1 MPAPLLDGYVV
12 HVVARYGLAANVP
25 TLRMGEFGF
34 DTDTKTLRVGDD
46 TSAPTKV
53 MTTKSTGSFDFSTVT
68 QITLPGGT
76 LVTND
81 GKVDG
86 VDISTLNQ
94 SNGLLVRTGS
104 GTFNN
109 TTMVSGDGT
118 LLITNPTGVLAGGID
133 IRLNPNVS
141 FIPDG
146 DKGDIVVTNLG
157 TQWNID
163 TGVVTNTHLA
173 IMPVAGLKG
182 TLTNSSAVA
191 DLTPVQV
198 AELLPLFGTITKGV
212 VPPYTSVQG
221 RVLSDTGWV
230 SPGELFGRLDG
241 KESVRCTASI
251 NVNMAGTV
259 VAIDGV
265 TLANNATTRVGLTG
279 QTIGSQNG
287 IWDVSVTGSSWTWVR
302 SSDAN
307 SNAEVTAGMS
317 FWSSEGDDNGDCVWY
332 LTTNDPI
339 ILDSTALVFIKADYG
354 ANFVR
359 KTGDTMTGT
368 LYANSPSGASSTG
381 NYSGALHASNV
392 TDTFSVQG
400 LVQATIT
407 NTAGA
412 VRGRAVAVAFPGV
425 NYVTGIL
432 GYAGTYSFYGEGS
445 MWNKGPLKI
454 TTHAQFGTGLIEFP
468 DGTQQFTA
476 FTADTYVRKTG
487 DTMSGSLTV
496 TGTAASYGITSVA
509 GGAAYGGL
517 YGGSNNGLVY
527 GIVGHSNTYSFY
539 GNGQL
544 ANFNG
549 HIRVG
554 TAGYGVQFADNTIQY
569 TAARGVYA
577 AETWSWPGGTSMSLT
592 ASTLALPNPAFGLA
606 QRISGISF
614 SGSINS
620 LSNGPQPTFT
630 ATFTSA
636 FPNTNYRVKGMVYS
650 SQPGGPE
657 SSTEYYSLPIPIST
671 KTTTGFSGTL
681 PSITGLIYS
690 IVFEIEH
697 YSA

>member
-1 MPAPLLDGYVV
+1 MPAPLLDGYLV
-12 HVVARYGLAANVP
+12 HVVARYGLEANVP
-25 TLRMGEFGF
+25 TLLTGEFGY

-46 TSAPTKV
+46 TSSPSRL

-76 LVTND
+76 PVTSD

-86 VDISTLNQ
+86 VDISSLNQ

-109 TTMVSGDGT
+109 TTMVSGDNT
-118 LLITNPTGVLAGGID
+118 ILITNPTGVLAGGID
-133 IRLNPNVS
+133 VRLNPNVS

-173 IMPVAGLKG
+173 IMPAIGLKG
-182 TLTNSSAVA
+182 TLTGGAAVS

-198 AELLPLFGTITKGV
+198 ADMLPLFGTITKGV

-241 KESVRCTASI
+241 KESVRCTASVD
-251 NVNMAGTV
+251 VNMAGTV
-259 VAIDGV
+259 VPIDGI
-265 TLANNATTRVGLTG
+265 TLANGTTTRVGLVG
-279 QTIGSQNG
+279 QTVGSQNG
-287 IWDVSVTGSSWTWVR
+287 IYDVSVSGTSWTWVR

-307 SNAEVTAGMS
+307 SDAEVTAGMS
-317 FWSSEGDDNGDCVWY
+317 FWSSEGTENSDCVWY

-339 ILDSTALVFIKADYG
+339 VLGSTALTFIKADYG

-359 KTGDTMTGT
+359 KTGDTMSGT
-368 LYANSPSGASSTG
+368 LYNNSASGATSTG
-381 NYSGALHASNV
+381 CFRGTLDPSNITQTYALQGYSM
-392 TDTFSVQG
+392 
-400 LVQATIT
+400 ATVT
-407 NTAGA
+407 NTSAA
-412 VRGRAVAVAFPGV
+412 VRGWAVAVAFPGANGV
-425 NYVTGIL
+425 QGVL
-432 GYAGTYSFYGEGS
+432 GYAGKYSFFGDGTFL
-445 MWNKGPLKI
+445 NRGPLEI
-454 TTHAQFGTGLIEFP
+454 QTHAQFGTGLIEFP

-476 FTADTYVRKTG
+476 FTANTYVRKTG
-487 DTMSGSLTV
+487 DSMSGSLTV
-496 TGTAASYGITSVA
+496 TATPSTYAVVGAASSSS
-509 GGAAYGGL
+509 YGGV
-517 YGGSNNGLVY
+517 YGQAVNTSVY
-527 GIVGHSNTYSFY
+527 GILGHSDTYSFY

-544 ANFNG
+544 ANLSG

-569 TAARGVYA
+569 TAARGAYA
-577 AETWSWPGGTSMSLT
+577 REDWVWTSGTSMSLR
-592 ASTLALPNPAFGLA
+592 ASTNALPNPAFGLP
-606 QRISGISF
+606 QRVSGISF
-614 SGSINS
+614 GGAINS
-620 LSNGPQPTFT
+620 ISNGPQPTFT

-636 FPNTNYRVKGMVYS
+636 FPNTSYIIKGTVYS
-650 SQPGGPE
+650 SQTIE
-657 SSTEYYSLPIPIST
+657 SSVEYYSLPITITT
-671 KTTTGFSGTL
+671 KTTSGFSGTF
-681 PSITGLIYS
+681 PSITGVIYS

-697 YSA
+697 FTA